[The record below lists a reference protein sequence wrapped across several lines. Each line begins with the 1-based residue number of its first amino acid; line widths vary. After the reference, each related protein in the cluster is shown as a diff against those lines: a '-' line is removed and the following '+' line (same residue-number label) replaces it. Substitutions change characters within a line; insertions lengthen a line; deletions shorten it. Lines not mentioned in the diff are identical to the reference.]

1 MSKKLLIIGGGI
13 AGLSAA
19 KSAREADIDCDIT
32 IFERGSSNTYIRTR
46 IPHYISGE
54 TSLKEMMPYNDEW
67 YSKNNINL
75 IKNIE
80 VIKLNADG
88 KEIIT
93 DKGSFFYDALIIAS
107 GAQPFSPPIKGVE
120 LANVISIRSI
130 EDADNARRLSL
141 KSKTCTVIGG
151 GLLGLEMA
159 WSINQLGCKV
169 NIIEHN
175 DRLLPRQ
182 TDHAASSLLF
192 EALSNKGMNIYLN
205 SQTEEFIGKTIVEGV
220 KLKDGKIIE
229 TDFVILSTGVR
240 ASIGPFKDA
249 GLDIGRAIT
258 VNELMETNVENI
270 YAAGDAAEFDGNNYC
285 IWPIAMSQGKV
296 AGSNAAGKR
305 LEYEDMKPFT
315 QLKIHGIA
323 LFTIGNIFAE
333 DCDVLEEFNK
343 DDRKYVKFFVKD
355 NIIIGAVVFGDA
367 ALPSKVKKAVENKV
381 RLSLD
386 KFSIEE
392 LIKSICCVS

>member
-1 MSKKLLIIGGGI
+1 MQNPQ
-13 AGLSAA
+13 
-19 KSAREADIDCDIT
+19 E
-32 IFERGSSNTYIRTR
+32 
-46 IPHYISGE
+46 
-54 TSLKEMMPYNDEW
+54 
-67 YSKNNINL
+67 
-75 IKNIE
+75 
-80 VIKLNADG
+80 
-88 KEIIT
+88 
-93 DKGSFFYDALIIAS
+93 
-107 GAQPFSPPIKGVE
+107 
-120 LANVISIRSI
+120 
-130 EDADNARRLSL
+130 
-141 KSKTCTVIGG
+141 
-151 GLLGLEMA
+151 
-159 WSINQLGCKV
+159 
-169 NIIEHN
+169 
-175 DRLLPRQ
+175 RLLPRQ
-182 TDHAASSLLF
+182 TDHTASSLLF

-296 AGSNAAGKR
+296 AGCNAAGKK
-305 LEYEDMKPFT
+305 LKYEDMKPFT